1 MQMKATQ
8 SPSWKLRMAEAS
20 QTFTAALLFSVLVAF
35 CLRVAWNPGPGSYLE
50 YVPIGGVF
58 AAFIWD
64 RVFPARSEN
73 AWLVVCDVIVVALAL
88 MRVFVPPLPLISGH
102 ALFSAYAALTARQW
116 PLRAISLI
124 VLAQVMYGK
133 LFVSGGWLSMLGGL
147 AVAILLAALQA
158 TGQRRAA
165 VNGSATKLFGLE

>member
-1 MQMKATQ
+1 
-8 SPSWKLRMAEAS
+8 
-20 QTFTAALLFSVLVAF
+20 LFSVLIAF
-35 CLRVAWNPGPGSYLE
+35 CLRVAWNPGPSGYLE

-64 RVFPARSEN
+64 RVFPSRSEN
-73 AWLVVCDVIVVALAL
+73 ARLVVCDVIVVALAL

-102 ALFSAYAALTARQW
+102 TLFSAYAALTARQW
-116 PLRAISLI
+116 PLRAISLV
-124 VLAQVMYGK
+124 VLAQVMYVK

-147 AVAILLAALQA
+147 GVAVLLAALQA

-165 VNGSATKLFGLE
+165 VRGDSI

>member
-1 MQMKATQ
+1 MST
-8 SPSWKLRMAEAS
+8 SRVVSHWKVRMAGAA
-20 QTFTAALLFSVLVAF
+20 QTFAAALLFSVMVAF
-35 CLRVAWNPGPGSYLE
+35 CLRFAWNPGPSSYLE

-64 RVFPARSEN
+64 RVFPSCSKNAR
-73 AWLVVCDVIVVALAL
+73 LVVCDVIVVALAL

-124 VLAQVMYGK
+124 VLAQVMYVK
-133 LFVSGGWLSMLGGL
+133 LYMSGGWLSMLGGFG
-147 AVAILLAALQA
+147 VAILIAALQA
-158 TGQRRAA
+158 IGRQRAD
-165 VNGSATKLFGLE
+165 VN